1 MRYRIQNDKFSA
13 ILSDMEIMRARQIKI
28 RHLSAFVETVRCGS
42 LKVAGERIFLTQ
54 PTISKTLKDLE
65 NILGVTLLHRGRG
78 GISLT
83 REGAVFRKFAEQG
96 LAAVGHGLA
105 SLDALS
111 AGRAAPLRI
120 GTLPSVSADLLPD
133 VLLHFGSLSPST
145 PITVEEGPI
154 GGLINGLRDGS
165 LDILIGRMGPIE
177 QMIGL
182 SFTQLYTEQVI
193 FAAAPGHSM
202 AQMTDPAMLSDQ
214 RVLYPPQGSAIRPLV
229 DRFLIERGI
238 TPGPGQIESVSGA
251 FGRAMTLGP
260 AQAVWIISQGVV
272 ARDIKAGRM
281 IVLPIDTSTMSGP
294 VGIMSRAE
302 EDLTPP
308 MRLFRQALNETLTS
322 RSAV

>member
-1 MRYRIQNDKFSA
+1 
-13 ILSDMEIMRARQIKI
+13 
-28 RHLSAFVETVRCGS
+28 
-42 LKVAGERIFLTQ
+42 
-54 PTISKTLKDLE
+54 
-65 NILGVTLLHRGRG
+65 
-78 GISLT
+78 
-83 REGAVFRKFAEQG
+83 
-96 LAAVGHGLA
+96 
-105 SLDALS
+105 
-111 AGRAAPLRI
+111 
-120 GTLPSVSADLLPD
+120 
-133 VLLHFGSLSPST
+133 
-145 PITVEEGPI
+145 
-154 GGLINGLRDGS
+154 
-165 LDILIGRMGPIE
+165 
-177 QMIGL
+177 
-182 SFTQLYTEQVI
+182 
-193 FAAAPGHSM
+193 M

-308 MRLFRQALNETLTS
+308 MRLFRQALNEL
-322 RSAV
+322 